1 MIPSARLCGK
11 EDIMSRLFGTDGVRG
26 IANAELSCELAM
38 KIGAAGAYV
47 LTSDVHNPRILVGQD
62 TRKSGDM
69 LACALSA
76 GICSIGGD
84 VINVGVIPTP
94 AMAYLARLYSADAA
108 VMISASHNTMEYNG
122 IKWFDGS
129 GYKLSDE
136 LEDRIEA
143 LIKSN
148 EPMEKPTGSE
158 VGNCLAAPR
167 AVEKYKEFLKSSATE
182 SFEGMTVVLDCANGS
197 ASGIAA
203 DVFKELGAKVI
214 SWADEP
220 DGCNINDLCGS
231 THPDS
236 LQELMTER
244 MADAGFAF
252 DGDADRVIAADE
264 MGNIVDGDRI
274 MGICAKEMKAEG
286 RLKDNT
292 LVVTVLSNLG
302 LKLRMKELGINVVET
317 AVGDRYIIERMRQKG
332 YTLGGEQSGHII
344 FYDKNTTGDGMLS
357 AIQVM
362 NILAKTKKRFSV
374 LADEVPI
381 LPQVMVNVILKP
393 EDKAAALEDADMK
406 AAIADVE
413 KRLEGGGRVL
423 VRASGTEPLIRIMLE
438 GKSEEQINPLAIS
451 IARILERKYGGRI
464 K

>member
-1 MIPSARLCGK
+1 
-11 EDIMSRLFGTDGVRG
+11 MSRLFGTDGVRG

-143 LIKSN
+143 IIKSN
-148 EPMEKPTGSE
+148 EPMQKPTGSE

-381 LPQVMVNVILKP
+381 LPQVMVNVIVKP
-393 EDKAAALEDADMK
+393 EDKATALEDADMK

-413 KRLEGGGRVL
+413 KRLEGEGRVL

>member
-1 MIPSARLCGK
+1 
-11 EDIMSRLFGTDGVRG
+11 MSRLFGTDGVRG

-286 RLKDNT
+286 RLKDNM

-381 LPQVMVNVILKP
+381 LPQVMVNVIVKP
-393 EDKAAALEDADMK
+393 EDKATALEDADMK

-413 KRLEGGGRVL
+413 KRLEGEGRVL

>member
-1 MIPSARLCGK
+1 
-11 EDIMSRLFGTDGVRG
+11 MSRLFGTDGVRG

-143 LIKSN
+143 IIKSN

-393 EDKAAALEDADMK
+393 EDKATALEDADMK

-413 KRLEGGGRVL
+413 KRLEGEGRVL

>member
-1 MIPSARLCGK
+1 MGR
-11 EDIMSRLFGTDGVRG
+11 MFGTDGVRG
-26 IANAELSCELAM
+26 IANADLSCELAM

-47 LTSDVHNPRILVGQD
+47 LTSVHNPRILVGQD

-84 VINVGVIPTP
+84 VINVGVLPTP
-94 AMAYLARLYSADAA
+94 AMAYLARKYSADAA
-108 VMISASHNTMEYNG
+108 VMISASHNSMEYNG
-122 IKWFDGS
+122 IKWFDGE

-143 LIKSN
+143 IVKG
-148 EPMEKPTGSE
+148 EEAPKRPIGSR
-158 VGNCLAAPR
+158 VGSCLSAPR
-167 AVEKYKEFLKSSATE
+167 AVEEYKEFLKSTANE

-197 ASGIAA
+197 ASGIAR
-203 DVFKELGAKVI
+203 DVFTELGAKVI

-231 THPDS
+231 THPES
-236 LQELMTER
+236 LQKLMTER

-264 MGNIVDGDRI
+264 MGSIVDGDRI
-274 MGICAKEMKAEG
+274 MGICAKNLKESGK
-286 RLKDNT
+286 LKDDT
-292 LVVTVLSNLG
+292 LVVTVMSNLG
-302 LKLRMKELGINVVET
+302 LKLRMKELGIKIEET
-317 AVGDRYIIERMRQKG
+317 AVGDRYILERMRQKG
-332 YTLGGEQSGHII
+332 FCFGGEQSGHII
-344 FYDKNTTGDGMLS
+344 FYDMNTTGDGMLS

-362 NILAKTKKRFSV
+362 NILASTKKRFSQ
-374 LADEVPI
+374 LANEVPI
-381 LPQVMVNVILKP
+381 LPQVMLNVVVKS
-393 EDKAAALEDADMK
+393 EDKQAALSDVDLMEN
-406 AAIADVE
+406 IQRVE
-413 KRLEGGGRVL
+413 KELDGSGRVL

-438 GKSEEQINPLAIS
+438 GKCEEEIAAHAYKLA
-451 IARILERKYGGRI
+451 RVLESKYGGRI

>member
-1 MIPSARLCGK
+1 
-11 EDIMSRLFGTDGVRG
+11 MSRLFGTDGVRG

-143 LIKSN
+143 IIKSN
-148 EPMEKPTGSE
+148 EPMEKPTGRE

-286 RLKDNT
+286 RLKDNM

-381 LPQVMVNVILKP
+381 LPQVMVNVIVKP
-393 EDKAAALEDADMK
+393 EDKATALEDADMK

-413 KRLEGGGRVL
+413 KRLEGEGRVL

>member
-1 MIPSARLCGK
+1 
-11 EDIMSRLFGTDGVRG
+11 MSRLFGTDGVRG

-143 LIKSN
+143 IIKSN

-274 MGICAKEMKAEG
+274 IGICAKEMKAEG
-286 RLKDNT
+286 RLKDNM

-381 LPQVMVNVILKP
+381 LPQVMVNVIVKP
-393 EDKAAALEDADMK
+393 EDKATALEDADMK

-413 KRLEGGGRVL
+413 KRLEGEGRVL

>member
-1 MIPSARLCGK
+1 
-11 EDIMSRLFGTDGVRG
+11 MSRLFGTDGVRG

-62 TRKSGDM
+62 TRQSGDM

-143 LIKSN
+143 IIKSN

-252 DGDADRVIAADE
+252 DGDADRVIAADD

-381 LPQVMVNVILKP
+381 LPQVMVNVIVKP

-413 KRLEGGGRVL
+413 KRLEGEGRVL

>member
-1 MIPSARLCGK
+1 
-11 EDIMSRLFGTDGVRG
+11 MSRLFGTDGVRG

-143 LIKSN
+143 IIKSN

-413 KRLEGGGRVL
+413 KRLEGEGRVL

>member
-1 MIPSARLCGK
+1 
-11 EDIMSRLFGTDGVRG
+11 MSRLFGTDGVRG

-143 LIKSN
+143 IIKSN

-286 RLKDNT
+286 RLKDNM
-292 LVVTVLSNLG
+292 LVVTVISNLG

-381 LPQVMVNVILKP
+381 LPQVMVNVIVKP
-393 EDKAAALEDADMK
+393 EDKATALEDADMK

-413 KRLEGGGRVL
+413 KRLEGEGRVL

>member
-1 MIPSARLCGK
+1 
-11 EDIMSRLFGTDGVRG
+11 MSRLFGTDGVRG

-143 LIKSN
+143 IIKSN

-286 RLKDNT
+286 RLKDNM

-381 LPQVMVNVILKP
+381 LPQVMVNVIVKP
-393 EDKAAALEDADMK
+393 EDKATALEDADMK

-413 KRLEGGGRVL
+413 KRLEGEGRVL

>member
-1 MIPSARLCGK
+1 
-11 EDIMSRLFGTDGVRG
+11 MSRLFGTDGVRG

-62 TRKSGDM
+62 TRQSGDM

-143 LIKSN
+143 IIKSN

-381 LPQVMVNVILKP
+381 LPQVMVNVIVKP
-393 EDKAAALEDADMK
+393 EDKATALEDADMK

-413 KRLEGGGRVL
+413 KRLEGEGRVL

>member
-1 MIPSARLCGK
+1 
-11 EDIMSRLFGTDGVRG
+11 MSRLFGTDGVRG

-143 LIKSN
+143 IIKSN
-148 EPMEKPTGSE
+148 EPMQKPTGSE

-274 MGICAKEMKAEG
+274 IGICAKEMKAEG
-286 RLKDNT
+286 RLKDNM

-381 LPQVMVNVILKP
+381 LPQVMVNVIVKP

-413 KRLEGGGRVL
+413 KRLEGEGRVL

>member
-1 MIPSARLCGK
+1 
-11 EDIMSRLFGTDGVRG
+11 MSRLFGTDGVRG

-381 LPQVMVNVILKP
+381 LPQVMVNVIVKP
-393 EDKAAALEDADMK
+393 EDKATALEDADMK

-413 KRLEGGGRVL
+413 KRLEGEGRVL

>member
-1 MIPSARLCGK
+1 MGR
-11 EDIMSRLFGTDGVRG
+11 MFGTDGVRG
-26 IANAELSCELAM
+26 IANADLSCELAM
-38 KIGAAGAYV
+38 KIGAAGAYE
-47 LTSDVHNPRILVGQD
+47 LTSVHNPRILVGQN

-76 GICSIGGD
+76 GLCSIGGD

-122 IKWFDGS
+122 IKWFDGD

-143 LIKSN
+143 IVKG
-148 EPMEKPTGSE
+148 EEIMDKPSVSG
-158 VGNCLAAPR
+158 VGNCLRAPR
-167 AVEKYKEFLKSSATE
+167 AVEKYKEFHNSTATE
-182 SFEGMTVVLDCANGS
+182 SFSGMNVVLDCANGS
-197 ASGIAA
+197 ASNIAA
-203 DVFKELGAKVI
+203 DVFSELGAKVI

-274 MGICAKEMKAEG
+274 MGICAKFMKNEG
-286 RLKDNT
+286 KLKDDS

-302 LKLRMKELGINVVET
+302 LKLRMKELGINIEET
-317 AVGDRYIIERMRQKG
+317 AVGDRYILERMRQKG
-332 YTLGGEQSGHII
+332 YSLGGEQSGHII
-344 FYDKNTTGDGMLS
+344 FSKHATTGDG
-357 AIQVM
+357 
-362 NILAKTKKRFSV
+362 ILTS
-374 LADEVPI
+374 LMIME
-381 LPQVMVNVILKP
+381 VILEKKMSLSRLAEPVKIYPQLLQNVRVADKKTARENP
-393 EDKAAALEDADMK
+393 EVIKAVDIGAAELGD
-406 AAIADVE
+406 
-413 KRLEGGGRVL
+413 EGRIL
-423 VRASGTEPLIRIMLE
+423 VRVSGTEPVIRVLVVAATDELCAKYVAQVVDVMKAE
-438 GKSEEQINPLAIS
+438 GLAV
-451 IARILERKYGGRI
+451 E
-464 K
+464 

>member
-1 MIPSARLCGK
+1 
-11 EDIMSRLFGTDGVRG
+11 MSRLFGTDGVRG

-143 LIKSN
+143 IIKSN

-286 RLKDNT
+286 RLKDNM

-413 KRLEGGGRVL
+413 KRLEGEGRVL

>member
-1 MIPSARLCGK
+1 
-11 EDIMSRLFGTDGVRG
+11 MSRLFGTDGVRG

-286 RLKDNT
+286 RLKDNM

-381 LPQVMVNVILKP
+381 LPQVMVNVIVKP

-413 KRLEGGGRVL
+413 KRLEGEGRVL

>member
-1 MIPSARLCGK
+1 
-11 EDIMSRLFGTDGVRG
+11 MSRLFGTDGVRG

-143 LIKSN
+143 IIKSN

-286 RLKDNT
+286 SLKDNT

-381 LPQVMVNVILKP
+381 LPQVMVNVIVKP
-393 EDKAAALEDADMK
+393 EDKATALEDADMK

-413 KRLEGGGRVL
+413 KRLEGEGRVL

-451 IARILERKYGGRI
+451 IARILERKYGGMI

>member
-1 MIPSARLCGK
+1 
-11 EDIMSRLFGTDGVRG
+11 MSRLFGTDGVRG

-143 LIKSN
+143 IIKSN

-274 MGICAKEMKAEG
+274 MGICAKEMKADG

-344 FYDKNTTGDGMLS
+344 FYDKNPTGDGMLS

-381 LPQVMVNVILKP
+381 LPQVMVNVIVKP
-393 EDKAAALEDADMK
+393 EDKATALEDADMK

-413 KRLEGGGRVL
+413 KRLEGEGRVL

>member
-1 MIPSARLCGK
+1 
-11 EDIMSRLFGTDGVRG
+11 MSRLFGTDGVRG

-62 TRKSGDM
+62 TRQSGDM

-143 LIKSN
+143 IIKSN
-148 EPMEKPTGSE
+148 EPMQKPTGSE

-381 LPQVMVNVILKP
+381 LPQVMVNVIVKP

-413 KRLEGGGRVL
+413 KRLEGEGRVL

>member
-1 MIPSARLCGK
+1 
-11 EDIMSRLFGTDGVRG
+11 MSRLFGTDGVRG

-143 LIKSN
+143 IIKSN

-381 LPQVMVNVILKP
+381 LPQVMVNVIVKP
-393 EDKAAALEDADMK
+393 EDKATALEDADMK

-413 KRLEGGGRVL
+413 KRLEGEGRVL

>member
-1 MIPSARLCGK
+1 
-11 EDIMSRLFGTDGVRG
+11 MSRLFGTDGVRG

-143 LIKSN
+143 IIKSN
-148 EPMEKPTGSE
+148 EPMQKPTGSE

-286 RLKDNT
+286 SLKDNT

-381 LPQVMVNVILKP
+381 LPQVMVNVIVKP
-393 EDKAAALEDADMK
+393 EDKATALEDADMK

-413 KRLEGGGRVL
+413 KRLEGEGRVL

>member
-1 MIPSARLCGK
+1 
-11 EDIMSRLFGTDGVRG
+11 MSRLFGTDGVRG

-143 LIKSN
+143 IIKSN
-148 EPMEKPTGSE
+148 EPMEKPTGRE

-286 RLKDNT
+286 RLKDNM

-381 LPQVMVNVILKP
+381 LPQVMVNVIVKP

-413 KRLEGGGRVL
+413 KRLEGEGRVL

>member
-1 MIPSARLCGK
+1 
-11 EDIMSRLFGTDGVRG
+11 MSRLFGTDGVRG

-143 LIKSN
+143 IIKSN

-381 LPQVMVNVILKP
+381 LPQVMVNVIVKP

-413 KRLEGGGRVL
+413 KRLEGEGRVL

-451 IARILERKYGGRI
+451 IARILERKDGGRI

>member
-1 MIPSARLCGK
+1 MEDTFAYAGGIGEFDSAP
-11 EDIMSRLFGTDGVRG
+11 EYDDDY
-26 IANAELSCELAM
+26 ELSASEA
-38 KIGAAGAYV
+38 
-47 LTSDVHNPRILVGQD
+47 
-62 TRKSGDM
+62 
-69 LACALSA
+69 
-76 GICSIGGD
+76 
-84 VINVGVIPTP
+84 VGVIPTP

-136 LEDRIEA
+136 LEDRIEVI
-143 LIKSN
+143 IKSN
-148 EPMEKPTGSE
+148 EPVEKPTGSE

-286 RLKDNT
+286 SLKDNT

-381 LPQVMVNVILKP
+381 LPQVMVNVIVKP

-413 KRLEGGGRVL
+413 KRLEGEGRVL

>member
-1 MIPSARLCGK
+1 
-11 EDIMSRLFGTDGVRG
+11 
-26 IANAELSCELAM
+26 
-38 KIGAAGAYV
+38 
-47 LTSDVHNPRILVGQD
+47 
-62 TRKSGDM
+62 
-69 LACALSA
+69 
-76 GICSIGGD
+76 
-84 VINVGVIPTP
+84 
-94 AMAYLARLYSADAA
+94 
-108 VMISASHNTMEYNG
+108 
-122 IKWFDGS
+122 
-129 GYKLSDE
+129 
-136 LEDRIEA
+136 
-143 LIKSN
+143 
-148 EPMEKPTGSE
+148 
-158 VGNCLAAPR
+158 
-167 AVEKYKEFLKSSATE
+167 
-182 SFEGMTVVLDCANGS
+182 
-197 ASGIAA
+197 
-203 DVFKELGAKVI
+203 
-214 SWADEP
+214 
-220 DGCNINDLCGS
+220 
-231 THPDS
+231 
-236 LQELMTER
+236 
-244 MADAGFAF
+244 
-252 DGDADRVIAADE
+252 
-264 MGNIVDGDRI
+264 

-286 RLKDNT
+286 RLKDNM

-381 LPQVMVNVILKP
+381 LPQVMVNVIVKP
-393 EDKAAALEDADMK
+393 EDKATALEDADMK

-413 KRLEGGGRVL
+413 KRLEGEGRVL

>member
-1 MIPSARLCGK
+1 
-11 EDIMSRLFGTDGVRG
+11 MSRLFGTDGVRG

-143 LIKSN
+143 IIKSN

-274 MGICAKEMKAEG
+274 IGICAKEMKAEG
-286 RLKDNT
+286 RLKDNM

-413 KRLEGGGRVL
+413 KRLEGEGRVL

>member
-1 MIPSARLCGK
+1 
-11 EDIMSRLFGTDGVRG
+11 MSRLFGTDGVRG

-62 TRKSGDM
+62 TRQSGDM

-143 LIKSN
+143 IIKSN

-286 RLKDNT
+286 KLKDNT

-381 LPQVMVNVILKP
+381 LPQVMVNVIVKP

-413 KRLEGGGRVL
+413 KRLEGEGRVL

>member
-1 MIPSARLCGK
+1 
-11 EDIMSRLFGTDGVRG
+11 MSRLFGTDGVRG

-143 LIKSN
+143 IIKSN

-286 RLKDNT
+286 SLKDNT

-302 LKLRMKELGINVVET
+302 LKLRMKELGINVLET
-317 AVGDRYIIERMRQKG
+317 AVGDRYIIERMRQKS
-332 YTLGGEQSGHII
+332 YTLGGEQSGHIV

-381 LPQVMVNVILKP
+381 LPQVMVNVIVKP

-413 KRLEGGGRVL
+413 KRLEGEGRVL

-451 IARILERKYGGRI
+451 IARILERKYSGRI

>member
-1 MIPSARLCGK
+1 
-11 EDIMSRLFGTDGVRG
+11 MSRLFGTDGVRG

-143 LIKSN
+143 IIKSN

-274 MGICAKEMKAEG
+274 IGICAKEMKAEG
-286 RLKDNT
+286 RLKDNM

-381 LPQVMVNVILKP
+381 LPQVMVNVIVKP

-413 KRLEGGGRVL
+413 KRLEGEGRVL

>member
-1 MIPSARLCGK
+1 
-11 EDIMSRLFGTDGVRG
+11 MSRLFGTDGVRG

-143 LIKSN
+143 IIKSN
-148 EPMEKPTGSE
+148 EPMQKPTGSE

-381 LPQVMVNVILKP
+381 LPQVMVNVIVKP

-406 AAIADVE
+406 AAITDVE
-413 KRLEGGGRVL
+413 KRLEGEGRVL